1 MILIT
6 CKDRRK
12 MNRLLFSLLVLSF
25 SFVSEGGTISLQV
38 KSFHYGTLAL
48 CDANLSD
55 YANEYIWKC
64 VMTYFEPLQ
73 PFFECIDTVG
83 AATLKD
89 YLTRFCNANGHLPSG
104 FYFCMMNKSTTQHMW
119 NSNAEVGLFKYCL
132 KKYQLEEEEE
142 EEEDWSID

>member
-12 MNRLLFSLLVLSF
+12 MNRLLFFLLVLSF
-25 SFVSEGGTISLQV
+25 SFVSESGTITLQV
-38 KSFHYGTLAL
+38 KSFHFGTKAL

-55 YANEYIWKC
+55 DANEYIWKC

-73 PFFECIDTVG
+73 PFFECIDTVP
-83 AATLKD
+83 AATLEE
-89 YLTRFCNANGHLPSG
+89 YLKKYCNSIEDIPFQFHL
-104 FYFCMMNKSTTQHMW
+104 CMMNKSKTQHMW
-119 NSNAEVGLFKYCL
+119 MSYAEVGLFKYCW

-142 EEEDWSID
+142 EEEEEE